1 MTVEI
6 KRRFRKTVGFR
17 FDALAVFLLC
27 QQYNIDIEG
36 LDKIPKKEYVNS
48 WCWCAYR
55 SFCTRNYHKPVYS
68 YEQMKR
74 FIDNLRKKEWDLI
87 LDSMVAARAPDSK
100 GEDKKKVEPGLNSLQ
115 QDGRQD

>member
-1 MTVEI
+1 
-6 KRRFRKTVGFR
+6 
-17 FDALAVFLLC
+17 
-27 QQYNIDIEG
+27 
-36 LDKIPKKEYVNS
+36 
-48 WCWCAYR
+48 
-55 SFCTRNYHKPVYS
+55 
-68 YEQMKR
+68 MKR